1 MDMKEIME
9 SNLSEELKRDLYS
22 RKIATGEVYGPLS
35 GKASIDKPW
44 LKYFDEELI
53 VKTFPNETMYEH
65 ILNRNKN
72 NLDLYALNYFGKR
85 FTYREMFEKLNHS
98 GIFDKGSK
106 IEVKREKVKQ
116 EEKVKEDSKEKQ
128 EELWELDD
136 EDFDSILEKLEESI
150 YELNSKHMMEITEE
164 LKVCS
169 YQGKALKEIM
179 VMAQRKIEMS
189 DYISA
194 VDMMANWKEKNR
206 R

>member
-1 MDMKEIME
+1 MRSIGAAA
-9 SNLSEELKRDLYS
+9 LSELAKNLEMAGKKDDISYILKHH
-22 RKIATGEVYGPLS
+22 
-35 GKASIDKPW
+35 
-44 LKYFDEELI
+44 EEMMEEY
-53 VKTFPNETMYEH
+53 K
-65 ILNRNKN
+65 
-72 NLDLYALNYFGKR
+72 
-85 FTYREMFEKLNHS
+85 EMFEKLKSS
-98 GIFDKGSK
+98 GVFGKDSK

-116 EEKVKEDSKEKQ
+116 EEKTKEDSKEKQ

-194 VDMMANWKEKNR
+194 VDMIANWKEKNR